1 MTLLAHQE
9 ILQLIES
16 NIIENADPA
25 LINAA
30 SLDLRLGRYLLVETL
45 PPSTRE
51 TGLSQIVSLRNKD
64 QLHMTRVD
72 LFSIDSFRL
81 RPGQFILAETMEK
94 FNLPLWLSSEYKLK
108 SSMARIGLEH
118 LNAGWCDA
126 GWNGSVLTLEFRN
139 LTTYHEIELVYGDKI
154 GQMVFFKHNEVEY
167 DNSYAARG
175 RYNGLNSVSA
185 PIRDTEKAV
194 PKQLEFTG
202 PDWENTLHDVRRA

>member
-16 NIIENADPA
+16 NVIENADPA
-25 LINAA
+25 LINSA
-30 SLDLRLGRYLLVETL
+30 SLDLRLGRYLLVESL

-51 TGLSQIVSLRNKD
+51 TGLSQIVSLSNKD

-72 LFSIDSFRL
+72 LLAQDSFLL
-81 RPGQFILAETMEK
+81 RPGQFILAETQEK
-94 FNLPLWLSSEYKLK
+94 FNLPLWLSAEYKLK

-126 GWNGSVLTLEFRN
+126 GWNGSVLTLELRN
-139 LTTYHEIELVYGDKI
+139 LTTFHEIELVYGDKI

-175 RYNGLNSVSA
+175 RYNKLDTVSA
-185 PIRDTEKAV
+185 PIRDKVAGV
-194 PKQLEFTG
+194 PEQLEFTG
-202 PDWENTLHDVRRA
+202 DGWEKTLHDVRKA